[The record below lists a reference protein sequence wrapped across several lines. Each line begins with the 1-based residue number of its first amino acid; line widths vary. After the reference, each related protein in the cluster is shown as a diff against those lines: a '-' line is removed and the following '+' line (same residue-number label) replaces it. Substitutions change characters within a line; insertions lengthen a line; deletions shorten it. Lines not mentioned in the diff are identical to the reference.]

1 MAHLASLA
9 LLAQKP
15 TLKADMS
22 FTETARHAVGIIHF
36 VQLSDQQQ
44 SSLLKMACQSIRE
57 ALADGGKNAPAC
69 DDPMLRQP
77 AGCFVSLHVLADHRL
92 RGCVG
97 RIEAEHALWDVV
109 WATAGNALR
118 DPRFQTNPVTIG
130 ELPSLS
136 IELSVLSPLR
146 PASHP
151 LDFEPQTHGIYL
163 MCAGRSGCFLPQVG
177 RQTGW
182 SREQLLGRLCTE
194 KMGLPSTFWM
204 NSGALLQTFTALVV
218 GPVSFQSA
226 EAGRSHV
233 A

>member
-1 MAHLASLA
+1 MVKFHR
-9 LLAQKP
+9 
-15 TLKADMS
+15 DV
-22 FTETARHAVGIIHF
+22 ARRRGYHES

-57 ALADGGKNAPAC
+57 GLAGSGKNPPAC
-69 DDPMLRQP
+69 DDATLRQP
-77 AGCFVSLHVLADHRL
+77 AGCFVSLHGLADHRL

-97 RIEAEHALWDVV
+97 RLEAENSLWDVV
-109 WATAGNALR
+109 WVTAGNVLR
-118 DPRFQTNPVTIG
+118 DPRFQSNPVSIG
-130 ELPSLS
+130 ELSSLS
-136 IELSVLSPLR
+136 IELSILSPLR
-146 PASHP
+146 PAAHP
-151 LDFEPQTHGIYL
+151 LDFDPKEHGIYL

-182 SREQLLGRLCTE
+182 SREQLLARLCTE

-204 NSGALLQTFTALVV
+204 NAGAMLQTFTALVI

-226 EAGRSHV
+226 EAGSFEP